1 MLIIEEE
8 QPEALA
14 QEPEENKQ
22 AAAQDAE
29 DGHPDDDD
37 EDAFGEN
44 DSEDIHD
51 KIKTN
56 KSPKRAQLLIDN
68 RLREHWDANKC
79 PSFNLTQLHQCP
91 NTIKL
96 NMQKTGRIR
105 VAIIVIAVI
114 VILIVISFLVFN
126 LYRRKRLKSQLEQ

>member
-1 MLIIEEE
+1 MVERYVSIFRCS
-8 QPEALA
+8 
-14 QEPEENKQ
+14 
-22 AAAQDAE
+22 
-29 DGHPDDDD
+29 DGAD
-37 EDAFGEN
+37 
-44 DSEDIHD
+44 
-51 KIKTN
+51 
-56 KSPKRAQLLIDN
+56 

-126 LYRRKRLKSQLEQ
+126 LYRRKRLKSGFSALSEASNDIRMLELEDQ